1 MPSIVGAVKIVS
13 VGSGSVVQ
21 FGDALQIRPS
31 STSKT
36 YAGAGSFITGDLS
49 RTNNAVSET
58 NVRDPDVQDSS
69 TNQAGGGAAGT
80 VV

>member
-13 VGSGSVVQ
+13 ASGATVVQ
-21 FGDALQIRPS
+21 FGDALQIRPV

-36 YAGAGSFITGDLS
+36 YAGAGSFLTGDLS
-49 RTNNAVSET
+49 RTANAVSAT
-58 NVRDPDVQDSS
+58 NTNDPDIQDDSP
-69 TNQAGGGAAGT
+69 NQVGGGAGGT

>member
-1 MPSIVGAVKIVS
+1 MPCIVGNVKILS

-21 FGDALQIRPS
+21 FGDSLQVSPS

-36 YAGAGSFITGDLS
+36 YAGSGSFLTGDLS
-49 RTNNAVSET
+49 RSNNAISAVNT
-58 NVRDPDVQDSS
+58 NDPDLQDSS
-69 TNQAGGGAAGT
+69 SNELTTGPG

>member
-1 MPSIVGAVKIVS
+1 MPCIIGAVKILS

-21 FGDALQIRPS
+21 FGDAIQVSPS

-49 RTNNAVSET
+49 QSNNAVSAT
-58 NVRDPDVQDSS
+58 NTNDTDLQDSS
-69 TNQAGGGAAGT
+69 DNTAVGAGGLVG
-80 VV
+80 